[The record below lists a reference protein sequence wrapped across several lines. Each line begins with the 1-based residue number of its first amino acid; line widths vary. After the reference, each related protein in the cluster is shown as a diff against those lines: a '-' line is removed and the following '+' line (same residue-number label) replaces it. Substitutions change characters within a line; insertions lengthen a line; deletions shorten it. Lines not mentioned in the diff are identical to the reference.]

1 MATKDGLDNL
11 GRLTALPCLPY
22 DYANSI
28 ASDSMVQIMRTM
40 TEASTSETL
49 LHLAKLVRESLA
61 LTQNFWVKLEDSSK
75 VLQFVDLS
83 GSYLTSFPLNL

>member
-1 MATKDGLDNL
+1 MATKDGMASL

-40 TEASTSETL
+40 TEAATSETL
-49 LHLAKLVRESLA
+49 LHLATLVKESLD
-61 LTQNFWVKLEDSSK
+61 LTQGFWSDFSDQSKL
-75 VLQFVDLS
+75 LPLVDLNS
-83 GSYLTSFPLNL
+83 

>member
-1 MATKDGLDNL
+1 MATNDGMASL

-40 TEASTSETL
+40 TEAATSETL
-49 LHLAKLVRESLA
+49 LHLANLVKESLEA
-61 LTQNFWVKLEDSSK
+61 TQSFWSEFGDQSKLLPLVELSS
-75 VLQFVDLS
+75 
-83 GSYLTSFPLNL
+83 

>member
-1 MATKDGLDNL
+1 MISLAS
-11 GRLTALPCLPY
+11 Y
-22 DYANSI
+22 SI
-28 ASDSMVQIMRTM
+28 VQIMRTM

-83 GSYLTSFPLNL
+83 GSYLSSFPLNL